1 MTADA
6 SPGPETRNL
15 TPGHKACAHHDHHH
29 EMIVE
34 GLAVHYRSLVAIE
47 DVSLATSCGNRVAL
61 IGPNGAGKSTLLK
74 AIAGLVPRARGSIR
88 WRGATVRKWSR
99 EFAYLPQ
106 REDVD
111 WSFPITV
118 RGLVEMGRYPHLGL
132 VKSFTAED
140 GHAVDEA
147 LETLRIAG
155 LQDRQICE
163 LSGGQQQRSFLARAI
178 AQDAH
183 VLLLDEPFTGL
194 DRNAS
199 RSLAGLLA
207 QLASE
212 GRLVIASHHDLE
224 SAPQLFNQTLLLNRT
239 PLGFGP
245 SSEILTPGNIRAAF
259 AA

>member
-1 MTADA
+1 
-6 SPGPETRNL
+6 
-15 TPGHKACAHHDHHH
+15 
-29 EMIVE
+29 
-34 GLAVHYRSLVAIE
+34 
-47 DVSLATSCGNRVAL
+47 
-61 IGPNGAGKSTLLK
+61 
-74 AIAGLVPRARGSIR
+74 
-88 WRGATVRKWSR
+88 
-99 EFAYLPQ
+99 
-106 REDVD
+106 
-111 WSFPITV
+111 
-118 RGLVEMGRYPHLGL
+118 
-132 VKSFTAED
+132 
-140 GHAVDEA
+140 
-147 LETLRIAG
+147 
-155 LQDRQICE
+155 